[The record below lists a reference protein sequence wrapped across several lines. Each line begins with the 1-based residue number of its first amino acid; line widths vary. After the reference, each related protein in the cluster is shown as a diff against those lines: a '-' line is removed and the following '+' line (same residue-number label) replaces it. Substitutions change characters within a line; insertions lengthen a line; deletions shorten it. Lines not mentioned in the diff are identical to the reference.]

1 MRPLVKKLLEVSQTH
16 FYNNCSNN
24 ICYDEDY
31 DTNLQVQVK
40 VNTAQSIRCLNSMQF
55 SIIVIDMDSGV
66 YDAHCF
72 EIKPIQIL
80 LHISLTIVY
89 LK

>member
-1 MRPLVKKLLEVSQTH
+1 
-16 FYNNCSNN
+16 
-24 ICYDEDY
+24 
-31 DTNLQVQVK
+31 
-40 VNTAQSIRCLNSMQF
+40 MQF
-55 SIIVIDMDSGV
+55 SIIVIDVDSEV

>member
-1 MRPLVKKLLEVSQTH
+1 
-16 FYNNCSNN
+16 
-24 ICYDEDY
+24 
-31 DTNLQVQVK
+31 
-40 VNTAQSIRCLNSMQF
+40 MQF